1 VAPPSAAERAQSR
14 RRNTAVLTAVAV
26 CLLAAGAAVSWHFS
40 SVLLVPNHSG
50 WEPVDVE
57 GVSTGRVVL
66 RRDDET
72 ERPGVYGLIWR
83 GGHAIAGEV
92 LGESGD
98 LVTRR
103 LRNVDGYL
111 APGVDAWFDTDVY
124 PGTPRSALGMPY
136 RTASVHGELGPMPA
150 WIVLP
155 EKRRSKQR
163 EGDWAI
169 VVHGINGD
177 LQEGLRL
184 VPAMRRLGMTS
195 MLISYRDDDG
205 VAESPDGLHHLGM
218 TEWRDLE
225 AAARY
230 ALGHGAKRL
239 VLVGYSMGGA
249 IVGQFME
256 HSPLAG
262 RVSGLVLDAP
272 VLDWRRV
279 LEYNTTEMGL
289 PAVAANPLEWA
300 VEARIDVNWD
310 DLDLLRHT
318 DELRLPI
325 LLFQGTE
332 DELVPIGLSEDF
344 AAELPHWVSFY
355 AVPHAGHTQSWN
367 VAPAL
372 YERRL
377 TNFLRP
383 LDAR

>member
-1 VAPPSAAERAQSR
+1 MASPSAAERTQSR
-14 RRNTAVLTAVAV
+14 RRNIAVVTAVAA
-26 CLLAAGAAVSWHFS
+26 CLLAAGAAVSWHFA
-40 SVLLVPNHSG
+40 SVLLVPDHSG

-57 GVSTGRVVL
+57 AVSAGRVVL
-66 RRDDET
+66 QRDDET
-72 ERPGVYGLIWR
+72 ERPGVYGLVWR

-92 LGESGD
+92 LSETGD
-98 LVTRR
+98 VVTRR
-103 LRNVDGYL
+103 LRDVDGYL
-111 APGVDAWFDTDVY
+111 VPGVDAWLDTDVY
-124 PGTPRSALGMPY
+124 PGTPRDALGVPY
-136 RTASVHGELGPMPA
+136 ETVAVHGELGPLPA
-150 WIVLP
+150 WVIP
-155 EKRRSKQR
+155 PARRRSPR
-163 EGDWAI
+163 AGAWAI

-184 VPAMRRLGMTS
+184 VPAMRRLGLTS

-230 ALGHGAKRL
+230 AVAHGAREL

-256 HSPLAG
+256 HSRAAG
-262 RVSGLVLDAP
+262 WVSALVLDAP

-289 PAVAANPLEWA
+289 PAIAANPLEWA
-300 VEARIDVNWD
+300 VAVRIDVNWN
-310 DLDLLRHT
+310 DLDLLQHT
-318 DELRLPI
+318 EDLRLPI
-325 LLFQGTE
+325 LLFHGTE
-332 DELVPIGLSEDF
+332 DELVPIGLSEDL
-344 AAELPHWVSFY
+344 AAELPGQVTFY

-377 TNFLRP
+377 GAFLRRR
-383 LDAR
+383 LAR

>member
-1 VAPPSAAERAQSR
+1 MAPPSAAERTQSR
-14 RRNTAVLTAVAV
+14 RRNIAVLTAVLA
-26 CLLAAGAAVSWHFS
+26 CLLVAGAAVSWHFA

-57 GVSTGRVVL
+57 AVSTGRIVL
-66 RRDDET
+66 HRDDET
-72 ERPGVYGLIWR
+72 ERPGVYGLVWR

-92 LGESGD
+92 LGETGD
-98 LVTRR
+98 VVTRR
-103 LRNVDGYL
+103 LRDVDGYL
-111 APGVDAWFDTDVY
+111 VPGVAAWFDTDVY
-124 PGTPRSALGMPY
+124 PGTPRDALGVPY
-136 RTASVHGELGPMPA
+136 ATVPVFGEPGPMPA
-150 WIVLP
+150 WIIPP
-155 EKRRSKQR
+155 ERRR
-163 EGDWAI
+163 PHRGGDWAI

-184 VPAMRRLGMTS
+184 VPTMRRLGLTS
-195 MLISYRDDDG
+195 MLISYRDDDE
-205 VAESPDGLHHLGM
+205 VAESPDGFHHLGM

-230 ALGHGAKRL
+230 AVRHGARRL

-289 PAVAANPLEWA
+289 PAIAANPLEWA
-300 VEARIDVNWD
+300 VAARIDVDWD

-318 DELRLPI
+318 QDLRVPI
-325 LLFQGTE
+325 LLFHGTE
-332 DELVPIGLSEDF
+332 DELVPIALSEEF
-344 AAELPHWVSFY
+344 AAELPSLVTFY

-377 TNFLRP
+377 ARFLGP
-383 LDAR
+383 LVPR

>member
-1 VAPPSAAERAQSR
+1 VASPSAAERAQSR
-14 RRNTAVLTAVAV
+14 RRNIAVLTAVVV
-26 CLLAAGAAVSWHFS
+26 CLLAAGAAVSWHFA

-57 GVSTGRVVL
+57 AVSRGRIVL
-66 RRDDET
+66 DRDDET
-72 ERPGVYGLIWR
+72 ERPGVYGLVWR

-92 LGESGD
+92 VSETGD
-98 LVTRR
+98 EVTRR
-103 LRNVDGYL
+103 LREVDGYL
-111 APGVDAWFDTDVY
+111 VPGVDAWFDTDVY
-124 PGTPRSALGMPY
+124 PGTPRDALGVPY
-136 RTASVHGELGPMPA
+136 ATVPVRSELGPMPA
-150 WIVLP
+150 WVIPP
-155 EKRRSKQR
+155 ERRPSHR

-184 VPAMRRLGMTS
+184 VPTMRRLGMTS

-230 ALGHGAKRL
+230 AVGHGARRL

-289 PAVAANPLEWA
+289 PAIAANPLEWA
-300 VEARIDVNWD
+300 VAACIDVDWD

-318 DELRLPI
+318 EALRLPI
-325 LLFQGTE
+325 LLFHGTE
-332 DELVPIGLSEDF
+332 DELVPIGLSEDL
-344 AAELPHWVSFY
+344 AAEIPHRVTFY
-355 AVPHAGHTQSWN
+355 AASHAGHTQSWN

-377 TNFLRP
+377 AGFLRP
-383 LDAR
+383 LVAR

>member
-1 VAPPSAAERAQSR
+1 MAPPSAAERAQSR
-14 RRNTAVLTAVAV
+14 RRNIAVLTAIAA
-26 CLLAAGAAVSWHFS
+26 CLLVAGAAVSWHFA

-57 GVSTGRVVL
+57 AVSRGRIVL
-66 RRDDET
+66 QGDDET
-72 ERPGVYGLIWR
+72 ERPGIYGLVWR
-83 GGHAIAGEV
+83 GGHAIVGEV
-92 LGESGD
+92 LSESGD
-98 LVTRR
+98 VVERR
-103 LRNVDGYL
+103 LRDVDGYL
-111 APGVDAWFDTDVY
+111 VPGVDAWLDTDVY
-124 PGTPRSALGMPY
+124 PGTPRSALGVPY
-136 RTASVHGELGPMPA
+136 ATVPVSGEQGRMPA
-150 WIVLP
+150 WIIPP
-155 EKRRSKQR
+155 ERRRSDR
-163 EGDWAI
+163 AGDWAI

-177 LQEGLRL
+177 PQEGLRL
-184 VPAMRRLGMTS
+184 VPTMRRLGMTS
-195 MLISYRDDDG
+195 MLITYRDDDG

-230 ALGHGAKRL
+230 AVKHGARRL

-289 PAVAANPLEWA
+289 PAIAANPLEWA
-300 VEARIDVNWD
+300 VAARIDVDWD

-318 DELRLPI
+318 EDLRLPI
-325 LLFQGTE
+325 LLFHGTE

-344 AAELPHWVSFY
+344 AAELPHWVTLY

-367 VAPAL
+367 VDPAL
-372 YERRL
+372 YDRRL

-383 LDAR
+383 LLAR